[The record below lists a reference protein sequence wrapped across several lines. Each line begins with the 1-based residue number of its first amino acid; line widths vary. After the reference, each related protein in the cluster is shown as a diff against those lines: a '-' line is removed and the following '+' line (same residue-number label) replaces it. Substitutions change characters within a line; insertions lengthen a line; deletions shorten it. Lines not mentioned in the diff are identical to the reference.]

1 MNNKISIEEAATR
14 GIERLRQPQWV
25 TAEDHLKI
33 DIINGKPGP
42 WTHLYAPF
50 NLECNGKDP
59 VDVLCINMN
68 YKSADW
74 LPYTGPVADSDEYR
88 AAQARYTG
96 CLSANA
102 PGERPGANYEMK
114 PNDK

>member
-1 MNNKISIEEAATR
+1 MNDKISIEEAAAR
-14 GIERLRQPQWV
+14 GIERLRQPKWV

-59 VDVLCINMN
+59 VDVICMNMN

-74 LPYTGPVADSDEYR
+74 LPYAGPIADSDEYR
-88 AAQARYTG
+88 AAQARYAG
-96 CLSANA
+96 CLSANEKVSDDA
-102 PGERPGANYEMK
+102 S
-114 PNDK
+114 